1 MSFAFSFSLRCGGKF
16 RCKFIIVRVHLK
28 FMNSSTAQYKEML
41 IQLKLS
47 APVPPSLQFP
57 LPLDSLASQCHCDCV
72 TILPV
77 HRDDTTKLH
86 ACLMMWADTTTLV
99 SPLLDDDATTWSG
112 NVPCTVRP
120 SLTVVAEVQVHLLL
134 PGHSSRRIR
143 ISVSTTRVP
152 AVVVLGGDTIRSEE
166 FVGAVQRVKEI
177 WTGQDEESWV
187 CRMACRTDPGLTD

>member
-1 MSFAFSFSLRCGGKF
+1 MDEYGSALAIGFSSSSAMPFAFSFSLRCGGKF

-47 APVPPSLQFP
+47 APVPPSLQSP

-86 ACLMMWADTTTLV
+86 ACLMMWAGMAPLLWSVPFWTTTRQRDPVMYPVLY
-99 SPLLDDDATTWSG
+99 
-112 NVPCTVRP
+112 
-120 SLTVVAEVQVHLLL
+120 VHL
-134 PGHSSRRIR
+134 
-143 ISVSTTRVP
+143 
-152 AVVVLGGDTIRSEE
+152 
-166 FVGAVQRVKEI
+166 
-177 WTGQDEESWV
+177 
-187 CRMACRTDPGLTD
+187 

>member
-1 MSFAFSFSLRCGGKF
+1 MPFAFSFSLRCGGKF

-47 APVPPSLQFP
+47 APVPPSLQSSP

-86 ACLMMWADTTTLV
+86 ACLMMWAGTTTLV

-112 NVPCTVRP
+112 NVPCTLLYVHRWR
-120 SLTVVAEVQVHLLL
+120 SLLRYRYIYYYLATALDGFGFL
-134 PGHSSRRIR
+134 SRRQECR
-143 ISVSTTRVP
+143 RWWFLVETRSDQRN
-152 AVVVLGGDTIRSEE
+152 LL
-166 FVGAVQRVKEI
+166 VQC
-177 WTGQDEESWV
+177 S
-187 CRMACRTDPGLTD
+187 A